1 MSVLLPAIGQHY
13 DGVKPTK
20 QLTAQ
25 CPANLL
31 RGVIIVSFQEPLGP
45 QTGLSG
51 CESLEA
57 QPTCCFRT
65 SNPTRESKSMPI
77 SLDLSKLSLMDALDL
92 AILIEEEA
100 HQRYKS
106 FVSQLGS
113 YHDAGKFFASMAE
126 NEAKH
131 GNELLAR
138 RIAMFGKTPMKVKLV
153 DLFDVE
159 APDVGAPRRGM
170 STVQAFELG
179 LDSEKK
185 AYDFYDMALPG
196 ITDPEVRALFTE
208 LRDEETEHVEMLRA
222 AMAKLPPSASV
233 ETENDPDD
241 APFL

>member
-1 MSVLLPAIGQHY
+1 MS
-13 DGVKPTK
+13 
-20 QLTAQ
+20 
-25 CPANLL
+25 
-31 RGVIIVSFQEPLGP
+31 
-45 QTGLSG
+45 
-51 CESLEA
+51 
-57 QPTCCFRT
+57 
-65 SNPTRESKSMPI
+65 I

-100 HQRYKS
+100 HQRYKI
-106 FVSQLGS
+106 FASQLGR
-113 YHDAGKFFASMAE
+113 YHGAGTFFASMAE

-138 RIAMFGKTPMKVKLV
+138 RMALFGKTPMKVKLI

-159 APDVGAPRRGM
+159 APDIGAPRRGM
-170 STVQAFELG
+170 STLQAFELG
-179 LDSEKK
+179 VASEKK

-196 ITDPEVRALFTE
+196 ITDPEVRTLFTE
-208 LRDEETEHVEMLRA
+208 LRDEETEHVEMLRE

>member
-1 MSVLLPAIGQHY
+1 MS
-13 DGVKPTK
+13 T
-20 QLTAQ
+20 
-25 CPANLL
+25 
-31 RGVIIVSFQEPLGP
+31 
-45 QTGLSG
+45 
-51 CESLEA
+51 
-57 QPTCCFRT
+57 
-65 SNPTRESKSMPI
+65 

-100 HQRYKS
+100 RQRYTM
-106 FVSQLGS
+106 FASQLESYQGAGS
-113 YHDAGKFFASMAE
+113 FFASMAE

-131 GNELLAR
+131 GNELLER
-138 RIAMFGKTPMKVKLV
+138 RIALFGKTPMKVKLI

-159 APDVGAPRRGM
+159 APEVGAPRRGM

-179 LDSEKK
+179 LASEKK

-196 ITDPEVRALFTE
+196 ITDPEVRTLFTE
-208 LRDEETEHVEMLRA
+208 LRDEETEHVEMLRE